1 MADHFKDEVSV
12 IKEKSHL
19 DQSKLKREIEFMVN
33 EQHTKE
39 LQILDVK
46 SKLAKRTEEL

>member
-1 MADHFKDEVSV
+1 MADHFKDEVTRV
-12 IKEKSHL
+12 KEKNHL

-39 LQILDVK
+39 L
-46 SKLAKRTEEL
+46 